1 VSDEPRPI
9 AESLS
14 SMLRAMR
21 GVDAAAMGG
30 VFGTWDEAVGPAVAA
45 HARPVRLDEGVL
57 TVRVDD
63 PSWATQMRLLEHDVR
78 ARVKAACGVDLV
90 RVEVRVERTDRR
102 R

>member
-1 VSDEPRPI
+1 
-9 AESLS
+9 
-14 SMLRAMR
+14 
-21 GVDAAAMGG
+21 
-30 VFGTWDEAVGPAVAA
+30 
-45 HARPVRLDEGVL
+45 VRLDEGVL

-90 RVEVRVERTDRR
+90 RVEVRVERADRR